1 MDARYILLHLCGEP
15 HRWKMPP
22 STKWLPYLHQ
32 SARMGGSLGL
42 GGAGGGAGGDGS
54 LRTGN
59 TQAILIIY
67 SRRIIFYRDCVHA
80 CVWCVRVPTI

>member
-1 MDARYILLHLCGEP
+1 
-15 HRWKMPP
+15 MPP

-59 TQAILIIY
+59 TPLDSPRPTSSSTLGASSSTGIVCM
-67 SRRIIFYRDCVHA
+67 RVCGVCA
-80 CVWCVRVPTI
+80 CLPSDGEPFC